1 MEMMTNKVVLITG
14 GAKGIGRGIANYLS
28 KKMTVIVADIDED
41 AGYQLVSDNPLI
53 RYKRA
58 DVSIEAEVERLI
70 TDIYQQHGRLDSI
83 INNAAIADP
92 YNAPLEELDLYEWH
106 KTLAVNLTSPLV
118 MTKYSLPYLKLT
130 RGSVINISST
140 RALQSEANTEAYSAS
155 KGGIVAL
162 THSLAV
168 SLAPNVRVNCISPG
182 WIDVIDTPLRDID
195 HSQHP
200 AGRVGHPDDIASLV
214 GYLISEEAGFITG
227 QNFVVD
233 GGMTKKMIYSE

>member
-1 MEMMTNKVVLITG
+1 M
-14 GAKGIGRGIANYLS
+14 
-28 KKMTVIVADIDED
+28 
-41 AGYQLVSDNPLI
+41 I

-58 DVSIEAEVERLI
+58 DVSIEPDVEHLI
-70 TDIYQQHGRLDSI
+70 TEIYQQHGRLDGI

-92 YNAPLEELDLYEWH
+92 YNAPLEALNLYDWH
-106 KTLAVNLTSPLV
+106 KTLAVNLTSPLM

-155 KGGIVAL
+155 KGGLIAL

-168 SLAPNVRVNCISPG
+168 SLAPHVRVNCISPG
-182 WIDVIDTPLRDID
+182 WIDVIDEPLRDID
-195 HSQHP
+195 HIQHP
-200 AGRVGHPDDIASLV
+200 VGRVGQPNDIASLV
-214 GYLISEEAGFITG
+214 SYLISEEAGFITG